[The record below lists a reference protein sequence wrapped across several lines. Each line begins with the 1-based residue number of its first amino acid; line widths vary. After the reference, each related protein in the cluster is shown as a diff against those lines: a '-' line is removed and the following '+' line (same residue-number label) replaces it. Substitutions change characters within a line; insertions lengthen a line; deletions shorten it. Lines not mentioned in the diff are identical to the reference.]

1 MDGQV
6 SSGRLIV
13 TPIDGQGTIRPLI
26 KTSSAQDMSFDMQD
40 SGDQARL
47 TLRIPPSLDCV
58 QADLEIALPYTA
70 SYLKIIFNNV
80 DIQIHPLVKDLDW
93 MQIQNANG
101 EIQLGRWSG
110 RSLDITQANGQV
122 KIESI
127 EADRIYLQN
136 SNGLIDVSQTVE
148 AKESIYLK
156 NTNGAILT
164 GSLVA
169 DDQLTVETKNAP
181 VSLGRAMADS
191 VTVTNANGKIELN
204 DVKAKKQ
211 ISLVTSNAPIVASVS
226 GEKNNRVTVTTTN
239 NEIDLHMTDEFEGSF
254 IARTTNSDKVRMVKD
269 EQVFYRKNEENEK
282 RGYRHKPDDK
292 GVLQVTTT
300 NGNIDLVFDIP
311 S

>member
-1 MDGQV
+1 
-6 SSGRLIV
+6 
-13 TPIDGQGTIRPLI
+13 
-26 KTSSAQDMSFDMQD
+26 
-40 SGDQARL
+40 
-47 TLRIPPSLDCV
+47 
-58 QADLEIALPYTA
+58 
-70 SYLKIIFNNV
+70 
-80 DIQIHPLVKDLDW
+80 
-93 MQIQNANG
+93 MQIQNSNG

-127 EADRIYLQN
+127 KADRVYLQN
-136 SNGLIDVSQTVE
+136 SNGLIDLGQTVE
-148 AKESIYLK
+148 AKESVYIK
-156 NTNGAILT
+156 NTNGVILT

-169 DDQLTVETKNAP
+169 DDQLTVETRNAP
-181 VSLGRAMADS
+181 ISLGRAMADS

-204 DVKAKKQ
+204 DVEAKKQ

-254 IARTTNSDKVRMVKD
+254 VVRTTDSDKVRMVKD
-269 EQVFYRKNEENEK
+269 EQVYYRKNEVNEK